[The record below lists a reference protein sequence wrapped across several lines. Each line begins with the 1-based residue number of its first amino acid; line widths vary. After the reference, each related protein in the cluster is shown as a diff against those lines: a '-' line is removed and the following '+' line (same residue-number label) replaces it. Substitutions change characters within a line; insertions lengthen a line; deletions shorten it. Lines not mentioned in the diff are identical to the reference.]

1 MRASSSKLL
10 LIAAFALSACNCAPK
25 VVPDAGTPDA
35 AVDVDAGFD
44 AGVDEPDAGDEDA
57 GPPPEL
63 KVTRLLPPRGASAG
77 GTPVLIEGS
86 GFLRDFAPSGTAAS
100 AAL

>member
-1 MRASSSKLL
+1 MLTVLEIIRKTTEFLTAKGIESARLNAVMVAVKILTIGVF

-35 AVDVDAGFD
+35 AVEVDAGFD

-57 GPPPEL
+57 GPKHEPEDDQQS
-63 KVTRLLPPRGASAG
+63 RH
-77 GTPVLIEGS
+77 
-86 GFLRDFAPSGTAAS
+86 
-100 AAL
+100 